1 MLATN
6 RLDGRAYAIKKIR
19 MSAQNPQL
27 NHKILR
33 EVATLSRLQH
43 THVVRYFQVTHTL
56 RSPLY
61 GIGVVRSALSIGRPY
76 RTARYKVSLAAVQG
90 T

>member
-1 MLATN
+1 MVERQTLHAACGFDPPNLMCCVRWQVLATN

-43 THVVRYFQVTHTL
+43 THVVRYFQVCVT
-56 RSPLY
+56 SFSN
-61 GIGVVRSALSIGRPY
+61 V
-76 RTARYKVSLAAVQG
+76 
-90 T
+90 